1 MGNGPSVAAMPPA
14 FWRACADV
22 PGLLLAGTNRVLC
35 LRALRAVPWDLL
47 VIRDTY
53 RNLWHDPGLGARYHE
68 ELWKPH
74 EAYKLGPADRRV
86 TWCDEFVRQEPAWQR
101 LPVRDENAEA
111 AVMRNGSVVLMA
123 LNWAYWQGVRQF
135 ALVGVDYTGGEGPAM
150 IEPYAG
156 QSQGWEGRYDTPVPD
171 VIEGQF
177 AEALAG
183 VRAGGGDIVN
193 LSRPSRLRAVPAGDW
208 RTWVEDGRGCGQPAV
223 AQRV

>member
-1 MGNGPSVAAMPPA
+1 MGNGPSVDAMPPA
-14 FWRACADV
+14 FWRGSAGV
-22 PGLLLAGTNRVLC
+22 GGLLLAGTNRVLC

-68 ELWKPH
+68 GLWKPH
-74 EAYKLGPADRRV
+74 EAYKVGPADRRV
-86 TWCDEFVRQEPAWQR
+86 TWCDEFVRQEPGWQPA
-101 LPVRDENAEA
+101 PVPDANREP

-171 VIEGQF
+171 VVERQF

-183 VRAGGGDIVN
+183 VRAGGGNIMN
-193 LSRPSRLRAVPAGDW
+193 LSPGSRLQAVPAGDW
-208 RTWVEDGRGCGQPAV
+208 RTWLEDCRDSGQPAV
-223 AQRV
+223 A